1 MAPQGS
7 TRLGKLR
14 TGVQLLHLVALA
26 LGVLALV
33 YLAFAFWSL
42 TEAVAIA
49 AGRRQGLG
57 PLLPLILATFG
68 SWSIM
73 YLLHDK
79 VGILGSAR
87 ARNGLKPRADA
98 LRAAEVPMA
107 QHFVEL
113 RPQVRKGPFRPDWG
127 WLLIYPDRLEFAGEQ
142 QRITLERTLVAG
154 PPRAESNTFGLLPT
168 WLDLPV
174 RADWKGVALLCRDSA
189 RSLSD
194 TARDAAALEV
204 ALTAWLRHKPTP
216 KSPTGT
222 TASEPP
228 KLASD

>member
-1 MAPQGS
+1 MSQTEGLRVSAAPPDGV
-7 TRLGKLR
+7 RLGRLR
-14 TGVQLLHLVALA
+14 AGVQLLHIAALLA
-26 LGVLALV
+26 GIAALV
-33 YLAFAFWSL
+33 FLAFAFWSL
-42 TEAVAIA
+42 TEAIAIA

-98 LRAAEVPMA
+98 LCVDETPMA
-107 QHFVEL
+107 RHFVEL
-113 RPQVRKGPFRPDWG
+113 RPQARKGPFRPDWG
-127 WLLIYPDRLEFAGEQ
+127 WLLLFPDRLEFTGDQ
-142 QRITLERTLVAG
+142 QRITLERTLIAG
-154 PPRAESNTFGLLPT
+154 PPRAESNTAGLLPT

-204 ALTAWLRHKPTP
+204 ALTAWFLR
-216 KSPTGT
+216 S
-222 TASEPP
+222 
-228 KLASD
+228 